1 MVWNN
6 NDGLFVKFGI
16 EEGRVGK
23 GGEYSVEA
31 DGSRIYTFYVTS
43 ADVQSAT
50 PAILGSVAAA
60 NLGTWGV
67 DLPKG
72 LLIESV
78 ETIAETPVTTSGAL
92 GTLNLS
98 VGLIRDDRI
107 TAYAPTGLT
116 AATFVGTSIDAQGEK
131 TTLTAGSTGAG
142 TLVGT
147 ILANNGVIV
156 VANAG
161 HATAPFTGGKVA
173 VRVKGYFPV

>member
-1 MVWNN
+1 MPWNN
-6 NDGLFVKFGI
+6 SDGLFVKFGV
-16 EEGRVGK
+16 EEGRLGK
-23 GGEYSVEA
+23 GGEYSVEL

-50 PAILGSVAAA
+50 PSILGSAAA

-78 ETIAETPVTTSGAL
+78 ETFAETPVTTSGAL

-98 VGLIRDDRI
+98 VGLIRDDRT

-116 AATFVGTSIDAQGEK
+116 SATLVGTSLDVQGEK
-131 TTLTAGSTGAG
+131 TVLTAGSTGAG

-147 ILANNGVIV
+147 VLANNGVVV